1 MGWAC
6 HRHHSDPKFMRGDK
20 KQKLTTLDE
29 QTYRE
34 LHKDLND
41 FLVKKLVMLMAK
53 TSICGHSV
61 EIVVKLLGPELNIK
75 KWRKISLINIRIYN
89 NE

>member
-1 MGWAC
+1 VGWAC

-61 EIVVKLLGPELNIK
+61 EIVGMIFGTILLEKKDCKL
-75 KWRKISLINIRIYN
+75 
-89 NE
+89 